1 MDQDFIIGTH
11 SIIEALKNPKRFPA
25 TIYGTKEGI
34 KTLGKLPQGVE
45 IKNLR
50 PHDVQEKAKDLCRQM
65 DFKYQRIP
73 SNVFLV
79 ANQLEELGV
88 AFLYNE
94 IETKKNC
101 KILCLDQVTDVQN
114 AAAILRTAAFFGVDY
129 LLVSF
134 KGSFGVGPS
143 FSRNASGALEHI
155 PILKCAALPR
165 TLTKLKELGVT
176 CIGLSEHSSEELEPK
191 EGHICLVL
199 GAEDKGLSSAVTRVL
214 DQTVALKSQG
224 AIKSLNV
231 SVAAALAMDKFFGP
245 R

>member
-1 MDQDFIIGTH
+1 MDLIIGTH

-25 TIYGTKEGI
+25 TLYGTKEGLKSI
-34 KTLGKLPQGVE
+34 GQIPQGV
-45 IKNLR
+45 KLVSLG
-50 PHDVQEKAKDLCRQM
+50 PHEVQEKAKEFCRQF

-73 SNVFLV
+73 SNVFLI
-79 ANQLEELGV
+79 ASKLEELGV

-94 IETKKNC
+94 IETKKNR
-101 KILCLDQVTDVQN
+101 KILCLDQVTDTQN
-114 AAAILRTAAFFGVDY
+114 AAAILRTAAFFGIDY

-155 PILKCAALPR
+155 PIVKCATLPR
-165 TLTKLKELGVT
+165 TLSKLRELGVF
-176 CIGLSEHSSEELEPK
+176 CIGFSEHAKGEIEVN
-191 EGHICLVL
+191 EGHTCLVL
-199 GAEDKGLSSAVTRVL
+199 GAEDKGLSSAVSRIL
-214 DQTVALKSQG
+214 DQTIALKPQG
-224 AIKSLNV
+224 PIKSLNV

>member
-1 MDQDFIIGTH
+1 MDQDLIIGTH

-25 TIYGTKEGI
+25 TLYGTKEGI
-34 KTLGKLPQGVE
+34 KALGKIPQGIE
-45 IKNLR
+45 IKSLR
-50 PHDVQEKAKDLCRQM
+50 PHDVQEKAKNLCQQL

-73 SNVFLV
+73 ANVFLV

-94 IETKKNC
+94 IETKKDR
-101 KILCLDQVTDVQN
+101 KIICLDQVTDVQN

-143 FSRNASGALEHI
+143 FSRNASGALEYI
-155 PILKCAALPR
+155 PIVKCSALPR

-176 CIGLSEHSSEELEPK
+176 CIGFSEHSSLDLKPQA
-191 EGHICLVL
+191 GHTCLVL
-199 GAEDKGLSSAVTRVL
+199 GAEDKGISSAVTRIL
-214 DQTVALKSQG
+214 DHTVALKSG
-224 AIKSLNV
+224 GPIKSLNV

-245 R
+245 G